1 MNLDNP
7 EESLSRRHFL
17 VAGSVVIAAS
27 GVARAGQAEK
37 GRTAAGAPFAL
48 EPLPWKE
55 DALAPIISANTISIH
70 YGKHHKAYYDNL
82 NKLVEGK
89 PYASM
94 TLEQVV
100 EKSAKADADVGIF
113 NNAAQAWNHR
123 FYWES
128 LAPNAPAPA
137 GKLAE
142 KIKADLGGL
151 DECKKLFADAAKS
164 QFGSGWAWLV
174 LDGDKLKIVKTS
186 NADNP
191 LVRGQKPL
199 LTIDVWEHAY
209 YLDYQNRRPDHVQA
223 VIDKLLNWEMA
234 AKLLG

>member
-1 MNLDNP
+1 
-7 EESLSRRHFL
+7 
-17 VAGSVVIAAS
+17 VIAAS
-27 GVARAGQAEK
+27 AVTASSSAEK
-37 GRTAAGAPFAL
+37 SRTAAGAPFAL

-55 DALAPIISANTISIH
+55 DALAPVISADTISIH

-89 PYASM
+89 PYATM
-94 TLEQVV
+94 ALEQVV
-100 EKSAKADADVGIF
+100 VASAKTEADVGVF

-123 FYWES
+123 FYWQS
-128 LAPNAPAPA
+128 LAPNPTAPT
-137 GKLAE
+137 GKLAD
-142 KIKADLGGL
+142 KIKSDFGGL

-174 LDGDKLKIVKTS
+174 LDLDKLKIVKTS

-234 AKLLG
+234 LRLLG